1 MLRIDTARKGFI
13 NKNLSLSKK
22 AHSKEEIERT
32 LIHGEKHISSF
43 NLPEIILG
51 GQDGLVNVL
60 GVILGV
66 AAATADSKIVIV
78 AGLAAT
84 FAESISMAAVAY
96 TSRVA
101 EADYYQS
108 ELEREKW
115 EIEHV
120 PEGEREEIRALYENY
135 GFKGRVLDE
144 IVDKIT
150 SDRAIWLKVMM
161 EQELK
166 LEPIA
171 RKDALPAGII
181 VGISAIVGSIIP
193 LAPFFF
199 FPLKASIAVSL
210 IISAFA
216 LFVVGFYK
224 AKQTIGRNLLRQG
237 VEMMAI
243 GMVSAL
249 VGYFVGTLFE
259 VKKFFG

>member
-60 GVILGV
+60 GVILGI
-66 AAATADSKIVIV
+66 AAATSDSRIVIV

-96 TSRVA
+96 TSKVA

-108 ELEREKW
+108 EYEREKW
-115 EIEHV
+115 EIEKF
-120 PEGEREEIRALYENY
+120 PQGEKEEIRALYKGY
-135 GFKGRVLDE
+135 GFSGTILEE
-144 IVDKIT
+144 IVDRIT
-150 SDRAIWLKVMM
+150 SNKDLWLKVMM

-166 LEPIA
+166 LEPVQ
-171 RKDALPAGII
+171 RKDILPAALI
-181 VGISAIVGSIIP
+181 VG
-193 LAPFFF
+193 
-199 FPLKASIAVSL
+199 
-210 IISAFA
+210 
-216 LFVVGFYK
+216 
-224 AKQTIGRNLLRQG
+224 
-237 VEMMAI
+237 
-243 GMVSAL
+243 VSAL
-249 VGYFVGTLFE
+249 VGSFLPLTPFFFSDIKTSIGISLIISSLTLFAVGYYKAQKTLGRKFVRSGLEMMVIGMLSAFVGYL
-259 VKKFFG
+259 VGSLLKV

>member
-1 MLRIDTARKGFI
+1 MKRVDQAREGFLKKDLSQIRKSHTVSSIHKSIHHKEAHLR
-13 NKNLSLSKK
+13 
-22 AHSKEEIERT
+22 
-32 LIHGEKHISSF
+32 SF

-108 ELEREKW
+108 ELERERW

-120 PEGEREEIRALYENY
+120 PAGEREEIRALYENY
-135 GFKGRVLDE
+135 GFKGKILEEV
-144 IVDKIT
+144 VSKIT
-150 SDRAIWLKVMM
+150 LNKKVWLEIMM

-166 LEPIA
+166 LEKVD
-171 RKDALPAGII
+171 RKEAIPAGIV
-181 VGISAIVGSIIP
+181 VGVSAIVGSFIP
-193 LAPFFF
+193 LLPFLLLAIK
-199 FPLKASIAVSL
+199 PAIIISL
-210 IISAFA
+210 IISASA
-216 LFVVGFYK
+216 LFLVGFYK
-224 AKQTIGRNLLRQG
+224 AKTTIGRQLIWQG
-237 VEMMAI
+237 LEMMLI
-243 GMVSAL
+243 GMASAA
-249 VGYFVGTLFE
+249 VGYFIGSLF
-259 VKKFFG
+259 KI